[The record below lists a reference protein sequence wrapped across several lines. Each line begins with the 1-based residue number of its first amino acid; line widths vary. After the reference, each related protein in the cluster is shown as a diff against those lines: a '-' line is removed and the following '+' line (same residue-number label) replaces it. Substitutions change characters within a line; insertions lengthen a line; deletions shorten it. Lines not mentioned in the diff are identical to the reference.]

1 MPTITFTYKDL
12 KNLVGKD
19 ISIEELADLLEYG
32 KIELDSYDEETDEI
46 SVTAGDTNL
55 PYLWSVEGIARLLK
69 GLVGKQKGIPPLE
82 VFKKPEHKLI
92 VDQSVKKVRPFIAAF
107 VAKGCKV
114 TDNSIKQMIDLQE
127 KFCAGYGRKRKKVA
141 IGVYNYK
148 KIKFP
153 IVYKATAP
161 ESIKF
166 TPLEY
171 KKEMTQQE
179 ILEDHPAGQEYA
191 WILEGMKNYPILIDA
206 NEEVLSFPPIINSNY
221 SGKIEMGDEDLF
233 FEATGED
240 LDSVLLAANI
250 FAQAFYE
257 RGFTI
262 ESVDVEYPDREHDKI
277 ITPFLF
283 DESMRISLTQ
293 VKDMLGLAL
302 KEEEIKKLLEK
313 MQYGYS
319 KGIVKIPNYRR
330 DIMHPVDVIEDIA
343 IAYGYK
349 NIEMKAMESY
359 TKGKTFPIVKFV
371 DKVREMAVGLGYQE
385 VMSAI
390 LADREV
396 LFKKMNVDEFSL
408 IELKEYI
415 SERYS
420 VLRNWLLPILMNV
433 LSKNK
438 SVEYPQKIFEE
449 GLVTA
454 KKDGKAVDYHRIA
467 VVSAHATADYTE
479 ARQAIDFI
487 LKSFGVDYKV
497 VEVEHSS
504 FIEGR
509 VGRVVVEGKKVAYIG
524 EISPQVL
531 SNFDLNVPVC
541 GFELNLTELFEVMK
555 K

>member
-1 MPTITFTYKDL
+1 MPTISFQYKDL
-12 KNLVGKD
+12 KNLVGDEIPIDK
-19 ISIEELADLLEYG
+19 LAELLEYG

-55 PYLWSVEGIARLLK
+55 PYLWSVEGIARLIK
-69 GLVGKQKGIPPLE
+69 GLIGKEKGIPKLE

-92 VDQSVKKVRPFIAAF
+92 VDKSVKNVRPFIAAF
-107 VAKGCKV
+107 VAKGGKV
-114 TDNSIKQMIDLQE
+114 DDNSIKQMIDLQE

-153 IVYKATAP
+153 ISYKATEP

-166 TPLEY
+166 IPLEY

-179 ILEDHPAGQEYA
+179 ILDDHPTGKEYA
-191 WILEGMKNYPILIDA
+191 WILEGMQKYPLLIDA
-206 NEEVLSFPPIINSNY
+206 NNEVLSFPPIINSNY
-221 SGKIEMGDEDLF
+221 SGKIEMGDEELF

-257 RGFTI
+257 RGFAI
-262 ESVDVEYPDREHDKI
+262 ESVDVEYPDKEHDKI

-283 DESMRISLTQ
+283 DETIRISLSQ
-293 VKDMLGLAL
+293 VRELLGLNL
-302 KEEEIKKLLEK
+302 KEEEIKKLLGK
-313 MQYGYS
+313 IQYEYN

-349 NIEMKAMESY
+349 NIEMHHMEAY
-359 TKGKTFPIVKFV
+359 TVGRTFPIVEFV
-371 DKVREMAVGLGYQE
+371 DKVRELMVGAGYQE
-385 VMSAI
+385 LMSAI
-390 LADREV
+390 LSNKEV
-396 LFKKMNVDEFSL
+396 LFEKMNVKEFSL
-408 IELKEYI
+408 IELKEYM

-420 VLRNWLLPILMNV
+420 VLRNWIMPVLMDV

-438 SVEYPQKIFEE
+438 SREYPQKVFEE
-449 GLVTA
+449 GLVSV
-454 KKDGKAVDYHRIA
+454 KKDEKAVDYHRIA
-467 VVSAHATADYTE
+467 AVSAHANADYTE
-479 ARQAIDFI
+479 ARQAFDFI
-487 LKSFGVDYKV
+487 MKNLGVEYEV
-497 VEVEHSS
+497 VDVEHSS
-504 FIEGR
+504 FMEGR
-509 VGRVVVEGKKVAYIG
+509 VGRAIVNDKKVAYIG
-524 EISPQVL
+524 EINPQVL
-531 SNFDLNVPVC
+531 KNFDLTVPVC
-541 GFELNLTELFEVMK
+541 GFELNLSELFEAMK